1 MSNNKNSGDN
11 SKEDIIQKG
20 KYALIFMGGV
30 AVGLGLK
37 KVVDSPEFQNIKDNA
52 AEMINDYFNPPVEYV
67 NVDDNDIVADE
78 SASQN
83 QTE

>member
-52 AEMINDYFNPPVEYV
+52 AEMINDYFNPQVEYV

-78 SASQN
+78 SVSQN

>member
-52 AEMINDYFNPPVEYV
+52 AEMINDYFNPQVEYV
-67 NVDDNDIVADE
+67 NVDDNVIVADE

>member
-52 AEMINDYFNPPVEYV
+52 AEMINDYFNPQVEYV
-67 NVDDNDIVADE
+67 NVDYNDIVADE

>member
-30 AVGLGLK
+30 AVGLRLK

-52 AEMINDYFNPPVEYV
+52 AEMINDYFNPQVEYV

>member
-78 SASQN
+78 SVSQN

>member
-52 AEMINDYFNPPVEYV
+52 AEMINDYFNPQVEYV

>member
-52 AEMINDYFNPPVEYV
+52 AEMINDYFNPQVEYV

-78 SASQN
+78 SAY
-83 QTE
+83 